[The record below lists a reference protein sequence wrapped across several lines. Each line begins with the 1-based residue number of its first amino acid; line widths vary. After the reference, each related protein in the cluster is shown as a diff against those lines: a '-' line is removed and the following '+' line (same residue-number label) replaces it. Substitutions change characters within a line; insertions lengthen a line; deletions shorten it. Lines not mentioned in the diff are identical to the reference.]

1 MTQEGSRRLLTFRL
15 DTERR
20 QRLRARLAREGRT
33 MSEVVTSGLRQYVQH
48 ARHRE
53 ERGDGGG
60 TPVLPE
66 RIAARLRELR
76 SSGRSELLSA
86 TLAALHEAG
95 WPLRPLAEALG
106 ISKQAVQARVRRRA
120 AARAGAQ
127 VAQVVPAAQV
137 VPVAQAVPAAQ
148 AVPVAQA
155 VSAAQAVPTTEAV
168 PAAQAVPVAQAV
180 PAAQAVA
187 AAQVGGLAE
196 IGWPGAGELAVAC
209 EPPPPFPQR
218 RVASAAGLRPHL
230 TVKIDYTLRASAHRV
245 AADEGHSLTQ
255 VVEGILDRYLK
266 HGLIDKDAD
275 AGSAAGAG
283 TGAGADTGAGQVP
296 REASRAASRSR

>member
-1 MTQEGSRRLLTFRL
+1 MTPEGSRRLLTFRL

-53 ERGDGGG
+53 ERGDRAG

-66 RIAARLRELR
+66 RIASRLRELR

-120 AARAGAQ
+120 GARAGTQ
-127 VAQVVPAAQV
+127 VTQVTQGTRATQGVQAAQGT
-137 VPVAQAVPAAQ
+137 QAAQ
-148 AVPVAQA
+148 AAQA
-155 VSAAQAVPTTEAV
+155 GE
-168 PAAQAVPVAQAV
+168 
-180 PAAQAVA
+180 
-187 AAQVGGLAE
+187 LAE
-196 IGWPGAGELAVAC
+196 IGRPAGVAGDQAVAC

-255 VVEGILDRYLK
+255 VVEGILDRYLR

-275 AGSAAGAG
+275 RDADAG
-283 TGAGADTGAGQVP
+283 TGAGARAAQVP

>member
-1 MTQEGSRRLLTFRL
+1 MTPEGSRRLLTFRL

-48 ARHRE
+48 ARHRDE
-53 ERGDGGG
+53 HGDGPGAL
-60 TPVLPE
+60 VLPE

-76 SSGRSELLSA
+76 SSGRSEMLST

-120 AARAGAQ
+120 GSRAGTQAAQVTETPQAAGAAGAAGAARAARAARAGELEKIGR
-127 VAQVVPAAQV
+127 PAGG
-137 VPVAQAVPAAQ
+137 
-148 AVPVAQA
+148 
-155 VSAAQAVPTTEAV
+155 EL
-168 PAAQAVPVAQAV
+168 
-180 PAAQAVA
+180 AVA
-187 AAQVGGLAE
+187 GDLVMAGEAAVADELAA
-196 IGWPGAGELAVAC
+196 AGELAVAGEAAVAGDLLVAC

-218 RVASAAGLRPHL
+218 RVASTAGLRPHL

-255 VVEGILDRYLK
+255 VVESILDRYLR
-266 HGLIDKDAD
+266 HGLIDSDAD
-275 AGSAAGAG
+275 AG
-283 TGAGADTGAGQVP
+283 TGAGAGVAQAP

>member
-1 MTQEGSRRLLTFRL
+1 MTAEGSRRLLTFRL

-48 ARHRE
+48 ARHRDD
-53 ERGDGGG
+53 RGDGSGAL
-60 TPVLPE
+60 VLPE

-95 WPLRPLAEALG
+95 WPLRSLAEALG
-106 ISKQAVQARVRRRA
+106 ISKQAVQARVRRLR
-120 AARAGAQ
+120 GE
-127 VAQVVPAAQV
+127 P
-137 VPVAQAVPAAQ
+137 AVP
-148 AVPVAQA
+148 
-155 VSAAQAVPTTEAV
+155 
-168 PAAQAVPVAQAV
+168 
-180 PAAQAVA
+180 
-187 AAQVGGLAE
+187 
-196 IGWPGAGELAVAC
+196 C

-230 TVKIDYTLRASAHRV
+230 TVKIDYTLRASAHQV
-245 AADEGHSLTQ
+245 AAGEGHSLTQ

-266 HGLIDKDAD
+266 HGLIDRDAGADAVAGAD
-275 AGSAAGAG
+275 AGAV
-283 TGAGADTGAGQVP
+283 QVA
-296 REASRAASRSR
+296 REAPRAASRSR